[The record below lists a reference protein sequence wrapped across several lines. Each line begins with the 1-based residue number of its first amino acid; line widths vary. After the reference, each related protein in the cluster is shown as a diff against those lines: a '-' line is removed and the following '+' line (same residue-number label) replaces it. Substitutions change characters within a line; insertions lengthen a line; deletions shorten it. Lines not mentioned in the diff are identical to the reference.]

1 MGHDMNRRSSCIFL
15 IFIFFTF
22 WLYASDAA
30 TFEFYAHKLS
40 PSESGGSYMVYYENL
55 YDPDDTVVADG
66 KVFQTEYEDFTHQT
80 PVPLFRV
87 VFESNYIQS
96 VNIGLSI
103 GAFSEMINGEY
114 DSENS
119 RVLPTYL
126 KYDKKL
132 EHTSSSDD
140 YFFAD
145 GAFEIEGE
153 SEKTISS
160 FNAGPRSFDVRF
172 NEFEGQKLNGTMQFS
187 VSVSAYIE
195 EFIEEDNLNTYRMP
209 IRVVVQGS

>member
-1 MGHDMNRRSSCIFL
+1 MLVFGALGLVALDS
-15 IFIFFTF
+15 
-22 WLYASDAA
+22 AS
-30 TFEFYAHKLS
+30 FEFYAHKLS
-40 PSESGGSYMVYYENL
+40 PSDGGGRYMVYYENL
-55 YDPDDTVVADG
+55 YDPDDSVIADG
-66 KVFQTEYEDFTHQT
+66 KVFQTEYDDFTQKT
-80 PVPLFRV
+80 PVPLFKV
-87 VFESNYIQS
+87 VFESDYIQS
-96 VNIGLSI
+96 VTIQLSI

-153 SEKTISS
+153 SEKTISN
-160 FNAGPRSFDVRF
+160 FNAGSRSFDVRF
-172 NEFEGQKLNGTMQFS
+172 NKFEGQKLDGTMQFS
-187 VSVSAYIE
+187 VSVSASIKE
-195 EFIEEDNLNTYRMP
+195 LIEEDNLNTYRMP